1 MSGYQPGEG
10 VRGGRPAT
18 AHTFAG
24 SYCHFPSTYVPGAGI
39 IGG

>member
-10 VRGGRPAT
+10 VRGDGPAT
-18 AHTFAG
+18 AHTFG
-24 SYCHFPSTYVPGAGI
+24 SYCHFPSTYVPGAGM